1 MFLACQS
8 TPYLIFLA
16 SRSVSRSIR
25 ISFSRIGPL
34 MFRVIILPLSRP
46 SRTRTLT
53 CMTSPVTP
61 VRPITWVTSAGI
73 SGSSALSL
81 ALLT

>member
-1 MFLACQS
+1 MSLAWQP

-16 SRSVSRSIR
+16 SRSVSRSIK
-25 ISFSRIGPL
+25 ISFSRIGPFML
-34 MFRVIILPLSRP
+34 RVMILPLSRP

-61 VRPITWVTSAGI
+61 VRPIT
-73 SGSSALSL
+73 
-81 ALLT
+81 